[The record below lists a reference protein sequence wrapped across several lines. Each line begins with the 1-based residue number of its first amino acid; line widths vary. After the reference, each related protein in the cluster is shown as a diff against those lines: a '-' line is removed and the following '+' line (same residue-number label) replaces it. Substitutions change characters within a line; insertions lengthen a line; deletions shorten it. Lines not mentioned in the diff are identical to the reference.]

1 MPSTRMVPR
10 AVFEL
15 VTVAVSGG
23 KVPSVGPVAA
33 TVVLVDPT
41 APEPV
46 EGVAVAGVEPEPEL
60 EPQPAK
66 VTSANAAATVSVQQ
80 RGRGRRD
87 MAPNLEGRSTDEASG
102 GTVVPTNVAV
112 MGAPS
117 GSDRLA
123 LVAPTAGAP
132 PARRDVDLD
141 EDPDLLRAAD
151 GRVPGRRG
159 RATRRRLL
167 DQTAEML
174 RASNYR
180 DLKVVD
186 IARGAGTS
194 PATFYQY
201 FPEVESAILVLAEEM
216 AHEGAVLTAIVR
228 DGQWRGRAAYP
239 TAESLVD
246 GFFDFWESHRSVMRV
261 VDLATEEGD
270 QRFRNLRTRLLNEV
284 VVALAEVI
292 GRNRGRGHPVDL
304 DPMASAGVLVAML
317 ATVAGHRY
325 GFEFWGIR
333 TGDTRRSM
341 ARIVHTTVTGQ
352 KPPTTA

>member
-1 MPSTRMVPR
+1 
-10 AVFEL
+10 
-15 VTVAVSGG
+15 VAVSGG
-23 KVPSVGPVAA
+23 NVPSVGPVAA
-33 TVVLVDPT
+33 AVVVLVGPV
-41 APEPV
+41 AAEPV
-46 EGVAVAGVEPEPEL
+46 AGAVLAGAERWPEL
-60 EPQPAK
+60 DPQPATA
-66 VTSANAAATVSVQQ
+66 TSAMAVATTASVELS
-80 RGRGRRD
+80 GRGRRD
-87 MAPNLEGRSTDEASG
+87 MGAKLEGRSTDEASG
-102 GTVVPTNVAV
+102 RRVVPTNVTV

-117 GSDRLA
+117 GPDRLA
-123 LVAPTAGAP
+123 LVSPTATAAAVADDPEAP
-132 PARRDVDLD
+132 D
-141 EDPDLLRAAD
+141 EDRELLRAAD

-159 RATRRRLL
+159 QATRRRLL

-216 AHEGAVLTAIVR
+216 AQEGAVLTVIVR

-239 TAESLVD
+239 TAEALVD

-292 GRNRGRGHPVDL
+292 GRNRGKGHPVDL

-341 ARIVHTTVTGQ
+341 ARIVYTTVTGQ
-352 KPPTTA
+352 KPPTSA